1 MGPGAGGHLSR
12 RALCWWFSPADN
24 HAAALLFALG
34 RTSAASFPRR
44 RSYRLIPS
52 LLCAFLPLTRS
63 AIFCCA
69 APLSQSRIAAGPAI
83 PLGHTIAPCIGC
95 FPIQGAFRLWTIV
108 HWTGSLVGTWRG
120 VLLHPLIGRW
130 HRSWTAP
137 WQRDRPPRTR
147 PRTGLASRRQ
157 GSSPPGRDSAV
168 QRSPGTAGSLW

>member
-1 MGPGAGGHLSR
+1 MLVVFPCRQPHGRPSFCFGQNACRQFPLPAVIPVDPIL
-12 RALCWWFSPADN
+12 ALCLSPSNPACY
-24 HAAALLFALG
+24 L
-34 RTSAASFPRR
+34 
-44 RSYRLIPS
+44 
-52 LLCAFLPLTRS
+52 LLCCSALPEQDCRWPCHPS
-63 AIFCCA
+63 GAYNR
-69 APLSQSRIAAGPAI
+69 PLYRF
-83 PLGHTIAPCIGC
+83 

-108 HWTGSLVGTWRG
+108 HWTGSLVSTWRG